1 MIDFLKNEKR
11 IIVDQLI
18 YNQRGNEIGKLLF
31 DFIENIGSIKLIFYI
46 FIYDIMLKKEKTTQ
60 KNTKNSEKVDKLFLA
75 KKWDEITRWKLVN
88 ANQKWFFSLEQK
100 EQDFIES
107 TFMIVVQMCP
117 ELTWENFIEH
127 LRMVD
132 RVKVWW
138 KAIAKKV
145 IWKR

>member
-1 MIDFLKNEKR
+1 MPT
-11 IIVDQLI
+11 
-18 YNQRGNEIGKLLF
+18 
-31 DFIENIGSIKLIFYI
+31 
-46 FIYDIMLKKEKTTQ
+46 KEKTTK
-60 KNTKNSEKVDKLFLA
+60 KNIKKCEKVDKLFLA

-117 ELTWENFIEH
+117 ELTWENFIER

-145 IWKR
+145 IWKL

>member
-1 MIDFLKNEKR
+1 
-11 IIVDQLI
+11 
-18 YNQRGNEIGKLLF
+18 
-31 DFIENIGSIKLIFYI
+31 
-46 FIYDIMLKKEKTTQ
+46 MLKKEKTTK
-60 KNTKNSEKVDKLFLA
+60 KNTKKSETVDKLFLA

-117 ELTWENFIEH
+117 ELTWEIFIER

-145 IWKR
+145 IWKL

>member
-1 MIDFLKNEKR
+1 MI
-11 IIVDQLI
+11 
-18 YNQRGNEIGKLLF
+18 
-31 DFIENIGSIKLIFYI
+31 
-46 FIYDIMLKKEKTTQ
+46 KKEK
-60 KNTKNSEKVDKLFLA
+60 NTKKVSKKSEKVDKLFLA
-75 KKWDEITRWKLVN
+75 KKWDEIAKWKLAN
-88 ANQKWFFSLEQK
+88 INQKWFFSLEQK

-117 ELTWENFIEH
+117 ELTWENFIER

-145 IWKR
+145 IWKL

>member
-1 MIDFLKNEKR
+1 MILC
-11 IIVDQLI
+11 
-18 YNQRGNEIGKLLF
+18 
-31 DFIENIGSIKLIFYI
+31 
-46 FIYDIMLKKEKTTQ
+46 LKKKKTTK
-60 KNTKNSEKVDKLFLA
+60 KNTKKSEKVDKLFLA
-75 KKWDEITRWKLVN
+75 KKWDEITKWKLAN

-107 TFMIVVQMCP
+107 IFIIVVQMCP
-117 ELTWENFIEH
+117 ELTWENFIER

-145 IWKR
+145 IWKL